1 MDGRALG
8 LMAEL
13 AILVVDDEAPA
24 RQRLKRLLDGLP
36 GAYLC
41 GEASSASTALDA
53 CRQQSPD
60 VVLLDINL
68 AESNGLVL
76 ARELRNLDPAP
87 AVIFVTAHE
96 AHAVEAFDLAALDY
110 LVKPVRPERLAR
122 ALARV
127 QPTAPKGSRSAD
139 PAPLALTVK
148 LGEETRSL
156 PLDSIRA
163 CLAEDKYTRALAIDG
178 EALLEESLV
187 TLEQRYPGRFLR
199 IHRKALVA
207 RGHLKALK
215 RGADGHDVLM
225 VDDLDIELPVARR
238 RLAEVRQAL
247 SFRLPG

>member
-1 MDGRALG
+1 MP
-8 LMAEL
+8 EL
-13 AILVVDDEAPA
+13 SVLVVDDEPPA
-24 RQRLKRLLDGLP
+24 RQRLKRLLDGMP
-36 GAYLC
+36 GAFVC
-41 GEASSASTALDA
+41 AEASTASTALDA
-53 CRQQSPD
+53 CRERRPD

-68 AESNGLVL
+68 AESNGLAL
-76 ARELRNLDPAP
+76 ARELRNLAPAP

-96 AHAVEAFDLAALDY
+96 AHAVEAFDLAAVDY

-127 QPTAPKGSRSAD
+127 APASRQASQTGD
-139 PAPLALTVK
+139 NSPLALTVR

-215 RGADGHDVLM
+215 RSADGQDVLL
-225 VDDLDIELPVARR
+225 VDDVDIELPVARR

-247 SFRLPG
+247 AFKLPA

>member
-1 MDGRALG
+1 MS
-8 LMAEL
+8 EL
-13 AILVVDDEAPA
+13 AVLVVDDEPPA

-41 GEASSASTALDA
+41 AEASSAYTAIEA
-53 CRQQSPD
+53 CREHRPD

-68 AESNGLVL
+68 ADSNGLVL
-76 ARELRNLDPAP
+76 ARELRNLDSPP

-96 AHAVEAFDLAALDY
+96 AHAVEAFDLAAVDY

-127 QPTAPKGSRSAD
+127 APGAAGKRASD
-139 PAPLALTVK
+139 PAPLALTVR
-148 LGEETRSL
+148 LGEQTRSL
-156 PLDSIRA
+156 PLDAIRA
-163 CLAEDKYTRALAIDG
+163 CLAEDKYTRALAVDG

-187 TLEQRYPGRFLR
+187 TLEQRYPGHFLR

-207 RGHLKALK
+207 RGHIQALK
-215 RGADGHDVLM
+215 RDADGQDVLV
-225 VDDLDIELPVARR
+225 VDDVAIELPVARR

-247 SFRLPG
+247 SFKLPA

>member
-1 MDGRALG
+1 
-8 LMAEL
+8 MAEL
-13 AILVVDDEAPA
+13 AILVVDDEPLA
-24 RQRLKRLLDGLP
+24 RQRLKRLLDGMP
-36 GAYLC
+36 GVYVCA
-41 GEASSASTALDA
+41 EAATASSALDA
-53 CRQQSPD
+53 CRRYHPK

-68 AESNGLVL
+68 ADSSGLAL
-76 ARELRNLDPAP
+76 ARELRNLDPMP
-87 AVIFVTAHE
+87 AIIFVTAHE
-96 AHAVEAFDLAALDY
+96 SHAIEAFDLAAVDY

-127 QPTAPKGSRSAD
+127 QPPALEGGRAGGA
-139 PAPLALTVK
+139 APLALTVR
-148 LGEETRSL
+148 LGEEIRSL
-156 PLDSIRA
+156 PLDHIRA

-215 RGADGHDVLM
+215 RDADGQDVLL
-225 VDDLDIELPVARR
+225 VDDIDITLPVARR

-247 SFRLPG
+247 VFKLPA